1 MEQQKEK
8 KRILLHSC
16 CGPCSTAVVE
26 RLAIDYNITL
36 FYYNPNI
43 TDEKEYELRLAEEK
57 RFLGELF
64 ERTGVRVELIEGP
77 YDPQRWL
84 EAVKGLEGEPEGGAR
99 CGVCFRLR
107 LEKAAEKAAE
117 LGIELFD
124 STLSVSPHKSY
135 ARLKEAGEAASRKC
149 GVGFLAGDYKKKDG
163 YRRSIELSR
172 EYGLYRQD
180 WCGCG
185 FSKAESEARRAAK
198 AASAGTA
205 AAASEAGEA
214 RP

>member
-1 MEQQKEK
+1 MPFCIV
-8 KRILLHSC
+8 R
-16 CGPCSTAVVE
+16 
-26 RLAIDYNITL
+26 NI
-36 FYYNPNI
+36 YI
-43 TDEKEYELRLAEEK
+43 TSLTRN
-57 RFLGELF
+57 
-64 ERTGVRVELIEGP
+64 
-77 YDPQRWL
+77 
-84 EAVKGLEGEPEGGAR
+84 
-99 CGVCFRLR
+99 
-107 LEKAAEKAAE
+107 
-117 LGIELFD
+117 
-124 STLSVSPHKSY
+124 TLSMGKV
-135 ARLKEAGEAASRKC
+135 EAGEAASRKC